1 MPNSRDSNYEIGYG
15 RPPRATQF
23 KPGESGNPRG
33 RPRGSKNLSLLLEEE
48 LTQRVTINENGR
60 RRRITKRAAIVK
72 HMVNKTLSGDPRLL
86 QILLNELR
94 AREVRGDSGES
105 SFNLDEVDRDVIR
118 QLQERLTAMAK
129 KEGATNGSGH

>member
-1 MPNSRDSNYEIGYG
+1 MGSDEKSDYQVGYG
-15 RPPRATQF
+15 RPPQHTQF

-33 RPRGSKNLSLLLEEE
+33 RPRGAKNFFVLLEEE
-48 LTQRVTINENGR
+48 LKQRVIINENGR
-60 RRRITKRAAIVK
+60 RRKISKRAAIVK

-94 AREVRGDSGES
+94 AREVRGDSVQA
-105 SFNLDEVDRDVIR
+105 SFNLDEGDRDVIR

-129 KEGATNGSGH
+129 EGSINGSGN